1 MSKPRHALYQPTA
14 HRKHQG
20 TAGSL
25 RLSSVATVGE
35 SLAMGRVPLSRV
47 TALVRSL
54 QLNTRMCVDTE
65 TAEHALG
72 QRNTARTLTVLKK
85 QKITGHLKRLQWD
98 TDISASE

>member
-14 HRKHQG
+14 HGKHQG

-25 RLSSVATVGE
+25 RLPSVTTVGE
-35 SLAMGRVPLSRV
+35 SLPMGCVPLSRV
-47 TALVRSL
+47 TALIGSL
-54 QLNTRMCVDTE
+54 QLNTGVCVDAE

-72 QRNTARTLTVLKK
+72 QRNIAHTLTVLKK